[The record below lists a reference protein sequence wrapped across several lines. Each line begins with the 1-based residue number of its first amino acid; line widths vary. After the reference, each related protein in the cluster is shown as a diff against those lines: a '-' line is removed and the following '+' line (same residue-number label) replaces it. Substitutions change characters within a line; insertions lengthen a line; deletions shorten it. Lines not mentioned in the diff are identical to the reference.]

1 MSAPRRPRRLMLAA
15 LAACLLPVGGCA
27 ANGSGDGASA
37 SRTPT
42 AVASSPTPAAT
53 STPTPTPS
61 SSPEVVVIAVAV
73 AGRKVT
79 PAPGRVPVP
88 LGRQVELR
96 VTSDIADEIHV
107 HGYELEEQ
115 VKAGGT
121 TFFYF
126 TADQAGLFEVETHE
140 HSLVLLQLLVK

>member
-1 MSAPRRPRRLMLAA
+1 VTAPRRLRLLLLGA
-15 LAACLLPVGGCA
+15 LAAGLLPVGGCA
-27 ANGSGDGASA
+27 ANGTGDGASP
-37 SRTPT
+37 SGTPT
-42 AVASSPTPAAT
+42 SVASSPTSAAT

-61 SSPEVVVIAVAV
+61 SSTEAVVITVTV

-88 LGRQVELR
+88 LGRPVELR

-107 HGYELEEQ
+107 HGYELEQE
-115 VKAGGT
+115 VPAGGT
-121 TFFYF
+121 TIMRF